1 MENEYEILKTNKE
14 EKIERFLRRFPM
26 IAGTISLSL
35 ALGLC
40 AIKSVTKKNNTQ
52 IIKSNYDYSTMDNNC
67 AYSVING
74 KVYKIELT
82 YANPIKKV
90 NSNGEITYSA
100 PVGYTLDKYGIC
112 YRAEYSEVDDEKI
125 CTEIMNSINED
136 GEISYS
142 APEGYYLDKR
152 TNKVLKRGK

>member
-14 EKIERFLRRFPM
+14 EKTERFLRRFPM
-26 IAGTISLSL
+26 IAG
-35 ALGLC
+35 
-40 AIKSVTKKNNTQ
+40 
-52 IIKSNYDYSTMDNNC
+52 
-67 AYSVING
+67 G

-90 NSNGEITYSA
+90 NSNGEATYSA
-100 PVGYTLDKYGIC
+100 PAGYTLDKYGIC

-142 APEGYYLDKR
+142 APERYYLDKR